1 MKWFFLFLLSLF
13 FAFCVVRFA
22 YGLESNS
29 VAYMIEKLLSV
40 VPDVRADFQVFVD
53 ACKSFRNVI
62 LSFEDLLSDFSFLDA
77 LLLVARIMLAFVNV
91 IVSLATAIA
100 YFLGDIVEFL
110 EAIIDLAFGDVVV
123 PIAPI
128 V

>member
-22 YGLESNS
+22 YGLDSNS

-53 ACKSFRNVI
+53 ACAALRTAILNVGNSFSGGGILDVLKSLVV
-62 LSFEDLLSDFSFLDA
+62 SLLS
-77 LLLVARIMLAFVNV
+77 VVNV
-91 IVSLATAIA
+91 IVSLASAIA
-100 YFLGDIVEFL
+100 YFLRDIVEFFSAL
-110 EAIIDLAFGDVVV
+110 IDLAFGDVVV
-123 PIAPI
+123 PIAP
-128 V
+128 VV